1 MNLADLEFLPWIFAF
16 TLLVLGFCLILLEIF
31 VIPGFNIFGIFGFLT
46 MCAGVGYAYVKLG
59 LGPAV
64 AVAALALLGTVFLV
78 RLLIRARAWQRM
90 VLESE
95 TSRELGYDSSR
106 PDLSTL
112 VGLSGETLTAL
123 RPSGRA
129 QFGDRIV
136 DVVTEGDFVSTG
148 DAVEVLTVEGNRVV
162 VQKIGAADTQ

>member
-1 MNLADLEFLPWIFAF
+1 MNFAGFEFLPWIYAF

-31 VIPGFNIFGIFGFLT
+31 VIPGFNIFGILGFLT

-64 AVAALALLGTVFLV
+64 AAAGLALVGTVILV
-78 RLLIRARAWQRM
+78 RMLIRARAWQRM
-90 VLESE
+90 VLESD
-95 TSRELGYDSSR
+95 TSRERGYDSSH
-106 PDLSTL
+106 PDLNVL
-112 VGLSGETLTAL
+112 VGQFGETLTVL

-129 QFGDRIV
+129 QFGERIV

-148 DAVEVLTVEGNRVV
+148 NPVEVLTVKGNRVV
-162 VQKIGAADTQ
+162 VQKIGATNSQ

>member
-1 MNLADLEFLPWIFAF
+1 MNFAGFEFLPWIYAC

-31 VIPGFNIFGIFGFLT
+31 VIPGFNIFGILGFLT

-64 AVAALALLGTVFLV
+64 AAAAMALLGTFILL
-78 RLLIRARAWQRM
+78 RMLIRARAWQRM
-90 VLESE
+90 VLESD
-95 TSRELGYDSSR
+95 TSRERGYDSSR
-106 PDLSTL
+106 PDLNVL
-112 VGLSGETLTAL
+112 VGQNGETLTAL

-129 QFGDRIV
+129 QFGERIV

-148 DAVEVLTVEGNRVV
+148 DPVEVLTVEGNRVV
-162 VQKIGAADTQ
+162 VQKIGAADPQ

>member
-1 MNLADLEFLPWIFAF
+1 LNLAEIEFLPWIFAF

-64 AVAALALLGTVFLV
+64 AVAALALVGTVFLV

-106 PDLSTL
+106 PDLSAL
-112 VGLSGETLTAL
+112 VGQSGETLTSL

-148 DAVEVLTVEGNRVV
+148 DPVEVLTVEGNRVV

>member
-1 MNLADLEFLPWIFAF
+1 MNFADLGFLPWFYAF
-16 TLLVLGFCLILLEIF
+16 ILLVLGFCLILLEIF

-78 RLLIRARAWQRM
+78 RMLIRARAWQRM

-95 TSRELGYDSSR
+95 TSREQGYDSSR
-106 PDLSTL
+106 PDLNTL
-112 VGLSGETLTAL
+112 VGQSGETLTAL

-129 QFGDRIV
+129 QFGERIV

-148 DAVEVLTVEGNRVV
+148 DSVEVLTVEGNRVV
-162 VQKIGAADTQ
+162 VQKIGAAGL